1 METSPPVRIILAS
14 KNRDEKIEAVK
25 TGGGGGEAAARLGKS
40 IWFEIAHS

>member
-1 METSPPVRIILAS
+1 METFPPVRIILAS

-25 TGGGGGEAAARLGKS
+25 TREGGEQGKS

>member
-14 KNRDEKIEAVK
+14 KNRDEKIEAVMV
-25 TGGGGGEAAARLGKS
+25 GEGGEVPAVLGKS